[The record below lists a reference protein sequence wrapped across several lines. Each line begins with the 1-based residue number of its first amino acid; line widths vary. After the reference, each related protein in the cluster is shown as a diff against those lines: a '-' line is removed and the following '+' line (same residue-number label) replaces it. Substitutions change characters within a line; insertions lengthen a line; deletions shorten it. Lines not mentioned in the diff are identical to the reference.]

1 MDGAS
6 SIDGSGISGVGVIV
20 RDETGRVFVALCK
33 ALPLHYPADW
43 AELFAMEQGVL
54 FAREMNLSNVILESD
69 APKPSMVV

>member
-33 ALPLHYPADW
+33 ALPLDGAFCY
-43 AELFAMEQGVL
+43 G
-54 FAREMNLSNVILESD
+54 ARCTLCSGDESFQCYIRI
-69 APKPSMVV
+69 